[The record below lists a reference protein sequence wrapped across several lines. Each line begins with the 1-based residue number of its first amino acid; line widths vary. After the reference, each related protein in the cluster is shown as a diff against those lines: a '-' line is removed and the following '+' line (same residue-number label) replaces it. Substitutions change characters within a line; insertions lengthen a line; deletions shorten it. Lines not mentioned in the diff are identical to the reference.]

1 MINSDSKDMW
11 NYILKSLIILD
22 RCVEEKLF
30 LWEISDLTLESVEFF
45 KDKDEKIN

>member
-11 NYILKSLIILD
+11 NYILKNLIILD